1 MFPCDYQAI
10 LFVSKTQ
17 FAVSWWFFNRQTK
30 YTDFFVINDSQ
41 YNNFTLQQFQ
51 NPKKSFSPLKSLSGF
66 HFYQKDQQIVHHVW
80 AFYIQLSCASFKVL
94 SYFFGFTIAKEA
106 Q

>member
-41 YNNFTLQQFQ
+41 YNFTLQQFQ